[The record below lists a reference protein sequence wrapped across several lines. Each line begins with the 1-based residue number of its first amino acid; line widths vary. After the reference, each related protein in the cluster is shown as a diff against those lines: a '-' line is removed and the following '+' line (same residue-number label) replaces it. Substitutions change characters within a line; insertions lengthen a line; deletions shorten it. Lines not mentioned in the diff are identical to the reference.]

1 MYRRYENPFALED
14 RLEELRTVF
23 CERVEA
29 GATWGELADLQYD
42 IAELE
47 ERINHA
53 WQDDEYDSDNYSGD
67 WDY

>member
-1 MYRRYENPFALED
+1 MYRRYENPFTLEA
-14 RLEELRTVF
+14 RLEELRNEF

-29 GATWGELADLQYD
+29 GATWDELCDIQYD

-53 WQDDEYDSDNYSGD
+53 WQDDEYDSNY
-67 WDY
+67 